1 MGRVGLTGGFSG
13 GEFPVSR
20 DLNEPLT
27 VSLAHVLE
35 SPQQFRSQS
44 VDRVERTFYQLLPG
58 APEMRCQSLG
68 PLNGQL
74 PLAMAKLMNLLL
86 RRFSEV
92 SELRIGHAHARH
104 TCSKAVRIRNSNH
117 DRRVTKS
124 GTASPQPIW

>member
-1 MGRVGLTGGFSG
+1 MRGQNLAHRALGEFSPLPLRTVGCRRPSRLGRVGFTGGFSG

-74 PLAMAKLMNLLL
+74 PLAVA
-86 RRFSEV
+86 
-92 SELRIGHAHARH
+92 
-104 TCSKAVRIRNSNH
+104 
-117 DRRVTKS
+117 
-124 GTASPQPIW
+124 